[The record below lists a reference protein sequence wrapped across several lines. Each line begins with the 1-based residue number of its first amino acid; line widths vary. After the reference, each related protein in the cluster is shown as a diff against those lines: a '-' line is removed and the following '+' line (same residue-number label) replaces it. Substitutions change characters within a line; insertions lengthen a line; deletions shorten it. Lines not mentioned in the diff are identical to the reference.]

1 MKNFA
6 KKYFAVL
13 LMSLFTLSATFASN
27 DNKKMD
33 KETSSSELV
42 VKIEN
47 WMVANELFSNGLD
60 QVIKIENWMVT
71 PVLEVENEIDTPELE
86 NNLQI
91 ERWMLQS
98 DFKADL
104 GNEDIK
110 VEDWMQKTW

>member
-6 KKYFAVL
+6 KKYLVVL

-27 DNKKMD
+27 DNVKST
-33 KETSSSELV
+33 KETTSTELV

-60 QVIKIENWMVT
+60 QVIQLENWMIT
-71 PVLEVENEIDTPELE
+71 PVLEVENEFDTPEFE

-98 DFKADL
+98 DFSANL
-104 GNEDIK
+104 GNEEIN
-110 VEDWMQKTW
+110 VEDWMQRTW